1 MTEDLQLAGMSERTQ
16 SRKAGYVRAVRLLA
30 EHYNKP
36 PDQITEEELRRYFL
50 HIKNDKKWSRA
61 GITISLC
68 GIKFFYE
75 KTLKR
80 KWTIF
85 DIVRPH
91 AEKKLPVILSPEEV
105 RLILSKV
112 RLPRY
117 RICLQ
122 TLYSCGLRLRE
133 GTELQVGHIDSQR
146 MVIHLR
152 HGKGNKDRYVPLPQ
166 LTLERLREYW
176 KTHRNPTWIFPAC
189 GRGGI
194 HRSTA
199 TTPMPYC
206 NVQDAFRAALKES
219 GINKKA
225 TVHTLRHSGVYP
237 ALFAG
242 PRICSKPAST
252 FDRFKRISATTRPRP
267 PRCTRI

>member
-1 MTEDLQLAGMSERTQ
+1 
-16 SRKAGYVRAVRLLA
+16 
-30 EHYNKP
+30 
-36 PDQITEEELRRYFL
+36 
-50 HIKNDKKWSRA
+50 
-61 GITISLC
+61 
-68 GIKFFYE
+68 
-75 KTLKR
+75 
-80 KWTIF
+80 
-85 DIVRPH
+85 
-91 AEKKLPVILSPEEV
+91 
-105 RLILSKV
+105 
-112 RLPRY
+112 
-117 RICLQ
+117 
-122 TLYSCGLRLRE
+122 
-133 GTELQVGHIDSQR
+133 